1 MGQFHT
7 RTYADVHV
15 TSLFESAHKGS
26 IAHVRSEVFGARQL
40 SPFRNPIVEFCP
52 NNAHMRPNR
61 IGGKN
66 RFRG

>member
-1 MGQFHT
+1 MGHFYA

-26 IAHVRSEVFGARQL
+26 IAHVLSEVFAARQSL
-40 SPFRNPIVEFCP
+40 TFRDPIVEFCP
-52 NNAHMRPNR
+52 KNAHMRPSR